1 MNRSTAHPNLLPSL
15 AVAICGA
22 MWGGFWYPLRWL
34 ESAGLGGAWV
44 SVIFFAIAA
53 LSPLP
58 WMLRRDA
65 WCGFAEQLPS
75 GILMGTAFAFYTV
88 SLVLTDVIHAI
99 LLFYLTPLWST
110 LAGLVLLGE
119 KVTLNRAIAMA
130 LGFAG
135 MVFILGFE
143 QGLPIPRNAGDWIA
157 LVSGMLWAA
166 GTLRSYQRPTKGVAL
181 TVLSFCTGGFAA
193 SLVTVGVAWG
203 LDSPIS
209 SIANFGV
216 VLPWAIIFALI
227 FFVPPNFLILWA
239 AQRIDPGRVG
249 ILLMTEVLA
258 GAVTAALF
266 SGEVFGVMELTG
278 TLLILCAGLVEVLGR
293 K

>member
-65 WCGFAEQLPS
+65 WRGFAGQLPS
-75 GILMGTAFAFYTV
+75 GILMGTAFAFYAV

-119 KVTLNRAIAMA
+119 
-130 LGFAG
+130 
-135 MVFILGFE
+135 
-143 QGLPIPRNAGDWIA
+143 
-157 LVSGMLWAA
+157 
-166 GTLRSYQRPTKGVAL
+166 
-181 TVLSFCTGGFAA
+181 
-193 SLVTVGVAWG
+193 
-203 LDSPIS
+203 
-209 SIANFGV
+209 
-216 VLPWAIIFALI
+216 
-227 FFVPPNFLILWA
+227 
-239 AQRIDPGRVG
+239 
-249 ILLMTEVLA
+249 
-258 GAVTAALF
+258 
-266 SGEVFGVMELTG
+266 
-278 TLLILCAGLVEVLGR
+278 
-293 K
+293 